1 MCVYIYIYVYTIL
14 ILHFHM
20 CIYIQYSIYIIHLDE
35 LYLHHSHTGM
45 MIGKG
50 HHPHRSTHIMAP
62 ATAVPAEEP
71 LTYSR

>member
-1 MCVYIYIYVYTIL
+1 MYFL
-14 ILHFHM
+14 
-20 CIYIQYSIYIIHLDE
+20 IHLDE